1 MFRKILA
8 STTFR
13 ILLGFAA
20 IMGPVMGFYALMAAL
35 LPATLLS
42 GAGVQT
48 GLIAFGSLLGFLCYI
63 LLYRWLEKRRMSELA
78 LRAMLPH
85 LAFGLLIGAVLISL
99 TVGVVA
105 LAGQVRITAI
115 NPLTAMIPALAMAL
129 QSSTLEEL
137 LFRGVLMR
145 LLNARFGSLPALIVS
160 ALIFGGV
167 HKMNP
172 DATWLSALA
181 VAIEAGLLLG
191 LAFLASGTLW
201 LPIGIHF
208 AWNFVQAGVFSL
220 SVSGFGLPDGL
231 LSTTVSGPLWATG
244 GAFGVE
250 QSGQA
255 VAFCLI
261 ASAGLYRVAKV
272 RGRVLKARWRR

>member
-1 MFRKILA
+1 MLPAITLSLVVGAVVPDRMQSNAWFQAGVILA
-8 STTFR
+8 
-13 ILLGFAA
+13 G
-20 IMGPVMGFYALMAAL
+20 
-35 LPATLLS
+35 
-42 GAGVQT
+42 T
-48 GLIAFGSLLGFLCYI
+48 GLVFLSYSLLF
-63 LLYRWLEKRRMSELA
+63 RWLEKRRISELA
-78 LRAMLPH
+78 LHAMLPQ
-85 LAFGLLIGAVLISL
+85 LALGLLVGAVLISL
-99 TVGVVA
+99 TVGVAA

-115 NPLTAMIPALAMAL
+115 NPLAAMVPALAMAL
-129 QSSTLEEL
+129 QSATIEEL

-172 DATWLSALA
+172 DATWASALA

-208 AWNFVQAGVFSL
+208 AWNFVQAGIFSL
-220 SVSGFGLPDGL
+220 NVSGMHMPDGL

-261 ASAGLYRVAKV
+261 ASAGLYRVPAAK
-272 RGRVLKARWRR
+272 GRFLKARWRR

>member
-1 MFRKILA
+1 M
-8 STTFR
+8 
-13 ILLGFAA
+13 LLGIGAV
-20 IMGPVMGFYALMAAL
+20 MGPVIALSLLASAVVPERTQSNAL
-35 LPATLLS
+35 FQVGLIL
-42 GAGVQT
+42 AGT
-48 GLIAFGSLLGFLCYI
+48 GLIFLSYTLLF
-63 LLYRWLEKRRMSELA
+63 RWLEKRRMSELA
-78 LRAMLPH
+78 LRKMLPH
-85 LAFGLLIGAVLISL
+85 LALGLLIGAVLISL

-105 LAGQVRITAI
+105 LAGQVKITGI
-115 NPLTAMIPALAMAL
+115 NPLAAMVPALAMAL
-129 QSSTLEEL
+129 QSSTIEEL

-145 LLNARFGSLPALIVS
+145 LLNTRFGSLPALMIS
-160 ALIFGGV
+160 ALIFGAM

-208 AWNFVQAGVFSL
+208 AWNFVQSGIFSL
-220 SVSGFGLPDGL
+220 NVSGMQMPDGL
-231 LSTTVSGPLWATG
+231 LSTNISGPLWATG

-255 VAFCLI
+255 VALCLI
-261 ASAGLYRVAKV
+261 ASAALYAIAKP
-272 RGRVLKARWRR
+272 RFLKARWRG